1 MEGNI
6 LILFDVKKQKIT
18 SIDYLLLLGHKIY
31 IFSRKSEFFSQH
43 SMRSKVNIISIKRI
57 VKISPV
63 ATNIFIFLAK
73 KIMDY
78 ISILGYMWGTLVVI
92 SLLPQT
98 IKSRKTKSTKD
109 ISLRKYIIYCT
120 WLVIRIIYAI
130 LIKNGPVAVMNSTG
144 LVLALSILYLKIR
157 YK

>member
-1 MEGNI
+1 MEENI

-78 ISILGYMWGTLVVI
+78 ISILGYM
-92 SLLPQT
+92 
-98 IKSRKTKSTKD
+98 
-109 ISLRKYIIYCT
+109 
-120 WLVIRIIYAI
+120 
-130 LIKNGPVAVMNSTG
+130 
-144 LVLALSILYLKIR
+144 
-157 YK
+157 